1 MIKTHKKENIKESR
15 IRVLFSPQGSKRVE
29 REMRCTPDNV
39 RENKRSQG
47 YVEEDAAGLAPD
59 PLTLGSGATPGLALR
74 EVAPGAQGR
83 RRKAGSQK
91 KGSRESGGRAPLP
104 GRLR

>member
-1 MIKTHKKENIKESR
+1 
-15 IRVLFSPQGSKRVE
+15 
-29 REMRCTPDNV
+29 MRCTPDNV

-83 RRKAGSQK
+83 PEEGG
-91 KGSRESGGRAPLP
+91 GSRKKRSWESGGRAPLQ
-104 GRLR
+104 GQLR